1 MWGMLRVGIL
11 GLSEL
16 STKLMLDY
24 ELSTR
29 LERWKNLE
37 KLVISSGTI
46 CREVP
51 LPGPGPMWVSTQVA
65 PVVLH

>member
-1 MWGMLRVGIL
+1 MWGMLRAGIP

-16 STKLMLDY
+16 STKLMLDC

-37 KLVISSGTI
+37 KLVISSRTI
-46 CREVP
+46 SKEVP
-51 LPGPGPMWVSTQVA
+51 LTGLGPMWVSTQVA
-65 PVVLH
+65 PVVLC